1 MPAHISLVMAARKRV
16 HSLARIRQIAITNAE
31 LNPKKFFAELK
42 RRKVYRV
49 AGAYAVASWLLIQIA
64 TQVFPFF
71 DIPSWAVR
79 LVVIVLCLGFP
90 IALILAWVFDITPQ
104 GIRRTDEIGAEDKRK
119 PPTEIQIPQKS
130 IAVLPFENL
139 SDDKENEYFAA
150 GVHDDVLSSL
160 AKVADLKVISRT
172 SVQQFKSGSQN
183 LREIGVALGVAHILE
198 GTARRA
204 GNRVRVNAQLIDA
217 RTDTNIWSETFDREI
232 TDLFALQSEL
242 AERIT
247 QSLRANLSP
256 REKTSM
262 QAHSTRDIAAYELY
276 LRARD
281 LFHWAGSGYSQD
293 KGAEALRLIDEAV
306 SRDPRFALAY
316 ALGSRLHSELFW
328 FGYDKSRA
336 RLDKAK
342 VAADTALK
350 LQPDLGEAHLANAFY
365 YYYGFRRYDLARAHV
380 AAAVRAIPNSVD
392 VLVAAGAIA
401 RRQGQWSEA
410 VNSFERARERDPRN
424 LSVLWNLFETYL
436 ALHQYA
442 EAEGAIADALPV
454 SPSAHFFMLARRS
467 LDLYRTGETAP
478 LRSAL
483 RQVPSSFDP
492 GGAVTTIA
500 LRVSLMDRDFD
511 EAGRILTG
519 CVDEKLEDNG
529 LSGIAAALDG
539 YTVPKSWYAGL
550 IARGRGDEATA
561 RFEFEKAMQNVK
573 SHLIELPDDAKTIAM
588 FALVQSAL
596 GNKDDALRQ
605 ARRAEELLPIAR
617 DSFDGPVIAT
627 TAAAVS
633 AQIGENDLAIQK
645 LQSLVGIPNGPTPGL
660 LRAEPE
666 WDPLRNDPRFKEL
679 IERAG

>member
-1 MPAHISLVMAARKRV
+1 MRSVG
-16 HSLARIRQIAITNAE
+16 IAITNAG
-31 LNPKKFFAELK
+31 LNPRKFFAELK

-49 AGAYAVASWLLIQIA
+49 AAAYAVASWLFIQIA

-71 DIPSWAVR
+71 EIPNWAVR
-79 LVVIVLCLGFP
+79 LVVVVLCLGFP
-90 IALILAWVFDITPQ
+90 IAVILAWIFDITRQ
-104 GIRRTDEIGAEDKRK
+104 GIRRTDEVSAEEKRISAGE
-119 PPTEIQIPQKS
+119 TQIPRKS

-139 SDDKENEYFAA
+139 SDDRENEYFAA
-150 GVHDDVLSSL
+150 GVHDDILSNL

-172 SVQQFKSGSQN
+172 SVQQFKSGSRN

-198 GTARRA
+198 GTARRL

-217 RTDTNIWSETFDREI
+217 CTDANIWSETFDREI

-262 QAHSTRDIAAYELY
+262 QAHPTRDIAAYELY
-276 LRARD
+276 LRARG
-281 LFHWAGSGYSQD
+281 LFQWAGSGYSHD
-293 KGAEALRLIDEAV
+293 KGAEALRLINEAIA
-306 SRDPRFALAY
+306 RDPQFALAY

-328 FGYDKSRA
+328 FGYDKTRTRLERA
-336 RLDKAK
+336 KA
-342 VAADTALK
+342 AADNALR
-350 LQPDLGEAHLANAFY
+350 LQPHLGEAHLANAFY
-365 YYYGFRRYDLARAHV
+365 YYYGFRRYDLARIHV

-401 RRQGQWSEA
+401 RREGQWNEA
-410 VNSFERARERDPRN
+410 VSNFERARERDPRS

-442 EAEGAIADALPV
+442 EAEAAIADALPV

-467 LDLYRTGETAP
+467 IELYRTGETAP

-483 RQVPSSFDP
+483 RQVPSHFDP

-500 LRVSLMDRDFD
+500 VRVSLMDRDFD
-511 EAGRILTG
+511 EAERILTA
-519 CVDEKLEDNG
+519 CADEKLEDNG
-529 LSGIAAALDG
+529 LSGIAGALDG
-539 YTVPKSWYAGL
+539 YTIPKSWYAGL
-550 IARGRGDEATA
+550 IARGRGDEAAA
-561 RFEFEKAMQNVK
+561 RLEFERAKRIVE
-573 SHLIELPDDAKTIAM
+573 SHLSDLPEDAKTTAM
-588 FALVQSAL
+588 LARVQAAL
-596 GNKDDALRQ
+596 GNKEDALRE
-605 ARRAEELLPIAR
+605 ARRAKELLPIAR
-617 DSFDGPVIAT
+617 DSFDGPIIAT
-627 TAAAVS
+627 TAAAVN
-633 AQIGENDLAIQK
+633 AQIGENDLAIEQ
-645 LQSLVGIPNGPTPGL
+645 LHSLIGIPNGPTGGL

-666 WDPLRNDPRFKEL
+666 WNPLRADPRFQAL